1 MKKFAILSLFAL
13 LLSACGPLVPVT
25 PEVSPEPSVNEYQ
38 DFAYDIVWSQDDS
51 MVALTTNLGLYVYD
65 TKTSKQLF
73 SFDQNGST
81 VVFGK
86 KYMAFVNWQGLFV
99 YDLNGFK
106 LLFHEEPTDGR
117 MFGNVA
123 ISPDDKLLAA
133 GEQDRLRVWSL
144 PDMQVTQT
152 ISTEDQVFWSHV
164 VFKGNTRLA
173 VVNTYYGT
181 AQEWDV
187 SSGKLI
193 HEFGFDKP
201 AVYTRLSR
209 NGQLVLVDY
218 GMTGFQLWDVDTG
231 KLKQNYGDIVSASGF
246 QNLSG
251 DNHYAAVWGYAF
263 DGKNSGMSVWDLDVH
278 IHVQEFT
285 TPFVNGDGWRY
296 GALNSDGSIL
306 AAAKNE
312 GYIYLYNVKTGEKLG
327 EIFLPGRLK
336 TSTLPIEKI
345 HAF

>member
-1 MKKFAILSLFAL
+1 MIQQGETSMKNFVKLSLFVFL
-13 LLSACGPLVPVT
+13 LTACGPLVPVT
-25 PEVSPEPSVNEYQ
+25 PEAILQPEVNEYQ
-38 DFAYDIVWSQDDS
+38 DYAYDIVWSLDDS
-51 MVALTTNLGLYVYD
+51 MVALTTGTGLYVYD
-65 TKTSKQLF
+65 TGTYEQLF

-86 KYMAFVNWQGLFV
+86 KYMAFINWQGLFV
-99 YDLNGFK
+99 YDLDGFK
-106 LLFHEEPTDGR
+106 LLFHEEPKDGR

-144 PDMQVTQT
+144 PDMKVTQT

-164 VFKGNTRLA
+164 VFKSNTRL
-173 VVNTYYGT
+173 VSTNTYYG
-181 AQEWDV
+181 AVQEWDV

-209 NGQLVLVDY
+209 NGKLVLVDY
-218 GMTGFQLWDVDTG
+218 GMTGFQLWDVDKG

-251 DNHYAAVWGYAF
+251 DNHYAAVWGYALN
-263 DGKNSGMSVWDLDVH
+263 GEGSGMSVWDLDVH

-296 GALNSDGSIL
+296 GALNSDGSVL
-306 AAAKNE
+306 AASDNQ
-312 GYIYLYNVKTGEKLG
+312 GYVYFYNVKTGEKTG
-327 EIFLPGRLK
+327 EFFLPYK
-336 TSTLPIEKI
+336 YTLE
-345 HAF
+345 

>member
-1 MKKFAILSLFAL
+1 MKNFVKLSLFVFL
-13 LLSACGPLVPVT
+13 LVACGPLVPVT
-25 PEVSPEPSVNEYQ
+25 PEAVLQPEVNEYQ
-38 DFAYDIVWSQDDS
+38 DYAYDIVWSLDDS
-51 MVALTTNLGLYVYD
+51 MVALTTGTGLYVHD
-65 TKTSKQLF
+65 TKTFEKLF

-86 KYMAFVNWQGLFV
+86 KYMAFINWQGLFV
-99 YDLNGFK
+99 YDLKGLK
-106 LLFHEEPTDGR
+106 LLFHEEPKDGR

-144 PDMQVTQT
+144 PDMTVTQT

-164 VFKGNTRLA
+164 VFKSNTRLA

-187 SSGKLI
+187 SSGKLV

-218 GMTGFQLWDVDTG
+218 GLTGFQLWDVNTG

-278 IHVQEFT
+278 LHIQEFT

-296 GALNSDGSIL
+296 GALNADGSML
-306 AAAKNE
+306 AAGDNQ
-312 GYIYLYNVKTGEKLG
+312 GYVYFYNVKTGEKTG
-327 EIFLPGRLK
+327 EFFLPYK
-336 TSTLPIEKI
+336 YTLE
-345 HAF
+345 

>member
-1 MKKFAILSLFAL
+1 MKNFVKLSLFVF
-13 LLSACGPLVPVT
+13 LLSACGPLVSVT
-25 PEVSPEPSVNEYQ
+25 PEPVLQPQVNEFQ
-38 DFAYDIVWSQDDS
+38 DYAYDIVWSQDDS
-51 MVALTTNLGLYVYD
+51 MVALTTGTGLYVYD
-65 TKTSKQLF
+65 TKTFEQLF

-106 LLFHEEPTDGR
+106 LLFHEEPKDGR

-144 PDMQVTQT
+144 PDMKVTQT
-152 ISTEDQVFWSHV
+152 ISTEDQVFWSHM
-164 VFKGNTRLA
+164 VFKSNIDLVAANTHH
-173 VVNTYYGT
+173 GT
-181 AQEWDV
+181 VQEWDV

-193 HEFGFDKP
+193 REFDFDKP

-218 GMTGFQLWDVDTG
+218 GSVGFQLWDVDTG

-296 GALNSDGSIL
+296 GALNSDGSML
-306 AAAKNE
+306 AASDNQ
-312 GYIYLYNVKTGEKLG
+312 GYVYFYNVKTGEKTG
-327 EIFLPGRLK
+327 EFFLPYK
-336 TSTLPIEKI
+336 YTLE
-345 HAF
+345 

>member
-1 MKKFAILSLFAL
+1 MKNFVKISLFVFL
-13 LLSACGPLVPVT
+13 LAACGPLVPIA
-25 PEVSPEPSVNEYQ
+25 PEAVSQPQVNEYQ
-38 DFAYDIVWSQDDS
+38 DYAYDVVWSQDDS
-51 MVALTTNLGLYVYD
+51 MVALTTGTGLYVHD
-65 TKTSKQLF
+65 TKTFEKLF
-73 SFDQNGST
+73 SFDQNGYT

-86 KYMAFVNWQGLFV
+86 KYMAFINWQGLFV

-106 LLFHEEPTDGR
+106 LLFHEEPKAGR
-117 MFGNVA
+117 MFGNIA
-123 ISPDDKLLAA
+123 ISPNDQLLAA
-133 GEQDRLRVWSL
+133 GEQDRLRIWSL
-144 PDMQVTQT
+144 PGMKVTQT

-164 VFKGNTRLA
+164 VFNGNSRLA

-187 SSGKLI
+187 SSGELI

-218 GMTGFQLWDVDTG
+218 GLTGFQLWDVAAG

-251 DNHYAAVWGYAF
+251 DNRYAAVWGYAL
-263 DGKNSGMSVWDLDVH
+263 GAEGSGMSVWDLEVH
-278 IHVQEFT
+278 LHIQEFT

-296 GALNSDGSIL
+296 GALNSDGSML
-306 AAAKNE
+306 AAGDNQ
-312 GYIYLYNVKTGEKLG
+312 GYVYFYNVKTGEKTG
-327 EIFLPGRLK
+327 EFFLPYKYAL
-336 TSTLPIEKI
+336 E
-345 HAF
+345 